1 MGYFKKW
8 KKKKK
13 KKNEKKTGRYN
24 HFTHVYQTLWLDEVW
39 FLRYGARQTDKK
51 TDGKSDI
58 NRGGCPSTHLHQ
70 GNTKCEIL
78 HPQKC
83 SEMTATS
90 PSDFEPASS
99 KELLDIQATMEC
111 GFTLKWVRDM
121 TRTYSHFQKY
131 FELYLKNKSPKIT

>member
-1 MGYFKKW
+1 MVQDGCNCYFSFWAILKNE

-13 KKNEKKTGRYN
+13 KKNEKK
-24 HFTHVYQTLWLDEVW
+24 
-39 FLRYGARQTDKK
+39 
-51 TDGKSDI
+51 I

-111 GFTLKWVRDM
+111 GFTLK
-121 TRTYSHFQKY
+121 
-131 FELYLKNKSPKIT
+131 